1 MLFNSLEFL
10 VFFPIVTILYFFL
23 PQRNRTLML
32 LIASC
37 AFYMWFIPV
46 YIFILFITILIDYFA
61 GMWIERSEGKIRKQI
76 LLVSIVSTCLV
87 LFVFKYFNFFNDTFA
102 SLANAFGIHYT
113 FAGLSIILPIGLSF
127 HTFQSLS
134 YVVEVYRRK
143 QKAERDF
150 LTYALYVMF
159 YPQLVAGPIE
169 RPQNLLHQ
177 FWEYHRFD
185 YDRVVRGLQLM
196 GWGFFKKVVIADR
209 LAPMVNQVYNSP
221 EDHNGIQALVA
232 TVMFAYQIYCDFS
245 GYSDIAIGAAQVMG
259 FKLMKNFERPYFS
272 RSISEFWKRWHISLS
287 TWFRDYVYIPLGGN
301 RVAVPRWYFNLFIT
315 FLISGLWHGAN
326 WTFVIWGGLHGTYLI
341 VAIFTQRFRD
351 GLKNLLGIS
360 KVKWLDSAIKIVC
373 VFILADFAWIFFRAN
388 SVTDAFLVIER
399 IVLDG
404 WTFLQHL
411 VAGDMAY
418 VTNAIR
424 TLGFDRD
431 EVFTVLGAI
440 AALEFVQIW
449 QERGSVREALYRK
462 PLWQRWT
469 FYYVLVLAIL
479 LLGAYGDEVQFIYF
493 QF

>member
-10 VFFPIVTILYFFL
+10 VFFPIVTILYFLL

-37 AFYMWFIPV
+37 VFYMSFIPA
-46 YIFILFITILIDYFA
+46 YILILFLTIVIDYFA
-61 GMWIERSEGKIRKQI
+61 GMWIERTVGRTRKQI
-76 LLVSIVSTCLV
+76 LIVSIVSTCLV

-102 SLANAFGIHYT
+102 SIAAAFGIEYT
-113 FAGLSIILPIGLSF
+113 FAGLGIILPIGLSF

-134 YVVEVYRRK
+134 YVIEVYYNR
-143 QKAERDF
+143 QKPERDF
-150 LTYALYVMF
+150 LTYSLYVMF

-177 FWEYHRFD
+177 FWEDHKFD

-196 GWGFFKKVVIADR
+196 GLGFFKKVVIADR
-209 LAPMVNQVYNSP
+209 LAPMVNMVYNDP
-221 EDHNGIQALVA
+221 EGHNGIQAIVA
-232 TVMFAYQIYCDFS
+232 TIMFAYQIYCDFS

-259 FKLMKNFERPYFS
+259 FKLMTNFKRPYYS

-301 RVAVPRWYFNLFIT
+301 RVAIPRWYFNLFIT

-326 WTFVIWGGLHGTYLI
+326 WTYVIWGAMHGTYLI
-341 VAIFTQRFRD
+341 LAIPTQKFRD
-351 GLKNLLGIS
+351 GVKRALGIS
-360 KVKWLDSAIKIVC
+360 KVKWLNTAIQIVI

-388 SVTDAFLVIER
+388 SVSDAFIIIDR
-399 IVLDG
+399 IATDG
-404 WTFLQHL
+404 WYFLTHIS
-411 VAGDMAY
+411 DMSY
-418 VTNAIR
+418 VSNTIR

-431 EVFTVLGAI
+431 EVMIVLGAI
-440 AALEFVQIW
+440 GALEIVQIW
-449 QERGSVREALYRK
+449 QERKGSVREELYRK
-462 PLWQRWT
+462 PIWQRWA
-469 FYYVLVLAIL
+469 FYYVMVLAIL
-479 LLGAYGDEVQFIYF
+479 FLGAYGQEVQFIYF